1 MTEWSEINVTALDA
15 VDGVESGDTLLLI
28 RSKADG
34 TREAKRITASLFAG
48 EDAYEIA
55 QQKGY
60 GGTYGDWQQL
70 VEDIVAAEGSL
81 AKVEDI
87 NLSLDSATGELVIS
101 VGK

>member
-1 MTEWSEINVTALDA
+1 MTEWSKINVTALDA
-15 VDGVESGDTLLLI
+15 VDGVEDADTLLLI

-55 QQKGY
+55 QKKGY
-60 GGTYGDWQQL
+60 GGTYADWQQL
-70 VEDIVAAEGSL
+70 VADIVSAEGSL

-87 NLSLDSATGELVIS
+87 SLSLDSATGELVIS
-101 VGK
+101 VGQ